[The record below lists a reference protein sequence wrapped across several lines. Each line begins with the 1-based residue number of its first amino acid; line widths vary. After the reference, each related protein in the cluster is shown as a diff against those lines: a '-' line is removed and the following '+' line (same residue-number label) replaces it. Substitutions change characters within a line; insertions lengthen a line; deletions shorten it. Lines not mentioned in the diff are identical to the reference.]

1 MNKLFVTALSLI
13 AALAAVPATAAD
25 DFYLGAAIGTQG
37 KLTFSNGAGTMDNTN
52 HPRAYSLYGGYVL
65 SERFAIE
72 AGYSSFGD
80 FKFGS
85 VAEADLSALH
95 LAAKASFPVSDAWSV
110 FGKAGVVRHSIDIT
124 NSGRTAFDMT
134 KVRGLLGVGVEY
146 HQSPKLSVAL
156 ELVDYGK
163 VREPGLDLKTREL
176 QAGVNYRF

>member
-1 MNKLFVTALSLI
+1 MNKLSGAALTLI
-13 AALAAVPATAAD
+13 AALAAVPALAAD

-37 KLTFSNGAGTMDNTN
+37 KMTFSSGAGSIDNTN
-52 HPRAYSLYGGYVL
+52 HPRNFSLHGGYVL
-65 SERFAIE
+65 SDRFAIE
-72 AGYSSFGD
+72 AGYTSFGD

-95 LAAKASFPVSDAWSV
+95 LAAKASFPVSEAWSV
-110 FGKAGVVRHSIDIT
+110 FGKAGVVRHSIDISRAGAT
-124 NSGRTAFDMT
+124 LVDMS

-156 ELVDYGK
+156 ELVDYGR
-163 VREPGLDLKTREL
+163 VREPGLDLKARQL